1 MADPDA
7 LAFST
12 GIPALDGVLRGLVRG
27 DNVVWQLEELDDYV
41 HFLLPF
47 CRNANREGKPLIYFR
62 FAQHRHL
69 LPEDVAAR
77 CVELDAQ
84 AGFEPFIAAIFSVI
98 EEAGPGACYVFDSL
112 SDLSVDWYSDRMLG
126 NFFMLACPYLFIF
139 DTIAYFMLSKHQH
152 TPFAVEA
159 IHQTAQ
165 VVLDVFRSGPELYL
179 LPIKVQN
186 VHAPDRHSASMYT
199 LHSGA
204 DDAFTPVTKSMVV
217 ARILGHAPQPWLD
230 FNIDRR
236 DIWTETFLEAQKM
249 NEEIYRNRRIPGRV
263 DSLKSQLIRMIL
275 TREEALF
282 ALCHR
287 YLSMEDLIA
296 VGKRMVGTGL
306 VGGKSTGMLLARA
319 ILHAA
324 DPAWDDMLET
334 HDSFFVGSDVY
345 YTYIITNGCWWDRR
359 QLRGDD
365 LDLSRTDDIRAR
377 ILAGRFPED
386 IVEQF
391 REMLNYFGQS
401 PIIVRS
407 SSILEDAYGNAFSGK
422 YESVFCANQGTP
434 DQRLR
439 NFLDAVRTV
448 YASTMSRE
456 ALAYRAHRGLLDQD
470 EQMALLVQRVSG
482 EVQGHLYFPHLA
494 GVGYSFNP
502 FVWNP
507 RIEAAAGVLRLV
519 CGLGTHAVDR
529 GGDDYT
535 RIVALNEPLLRPESS
550 GDALARYSQKQV
562 DVLDLAANRHATLP
576 FAEIA
581 QDAPALPLD
590 LIAPRNQEI
599 EERARE
605 LGRPGFFSRML
616 TFDPILAGGEFLPR
630 LRAMLATLEAAYA
643 YPVDI
648 EFAVNFLDDKDFR
661 INLLQCRPFQI
672 SRDLRRIETIGEIPD
687 ADVVLRSTGPILG
700 QSLATAVDHL
710 IYIVPER
717 YSALTSSDRFA
728 VAHLIGELTATLAK
742 DHAGVVMLVGPG
754 RWGTSMPEL
763 GIPATFSEI
772 RHAAILCELAIMH
785 EGLSPD
791 VSLGTHFFN
800 DLVETDIL
808 YLAVEPIHP
817 GTAYR
822 PERLLAAPNRL
833 AELHPD
839 AAPRW
844 ADTVRVITQP
854 LSLHADTFQ
863 QRGVL
868 FVTHENGSPSP
879 TRTPAP

>member
-1 MADPDA
+1 MTSNSDV
-7 LAFST
+7 LTFSS
-12 GIPALDGVLRGLVRG
+12 GIPALDGVLHGLIRG

-62 FAQHRHL
+62 FAQHHHL
-69 LPEDVAAR
+69 LPDDIEAR
-77 CVELDAQ
+77 CVTLDAQ
-84 AGFEPFIAAIFSVI
+84 AGFEPFIAAIFNVI
-98 EEAGPGACYVFDSL
+98 EEAGPGACYVFDCL

-186 VHAPDRHSASMYT
+186 ANAPDRHSATMYT
-199 LHSGA
+199 LHSCA
-204 DDAFTPVTKSMVV
+204 DNAFTPVTKSIVV

-282 ALCHR
+282 ALCR
-287 YLSMEDLIA
+287 KYFSMEDLIA

-306 VGGKSTGMLLARA
+306 VGGKSTGMLLSRS

-324 DPAWDDMLET
+324 DPAWDEVLET

-359 QLRGDD
+359 QLRADE
-365 LDLSRTDDIRAR
+365 LDLSRADDIRAR
-377 ILAGRFPED
+377 ILTGRFPED

-434 DQRLR
+434 GERLR

-456 ALAYRAHRGLLDQD
+456 ALSYRAHRGLLDQD

-482 EVQGHLYFPHLA
+482 EFHGRLYFPHLA

-535 RIVALNEPLLRPESS
+535 RIVALNEPLLRPENS
-550 GDALARYSQKQV
+550 GDALARYSQKQI
-562 DVLDLAANRHATLP
+562 DVLDLAANRPVTLP
-576 FAEIA
+576 FADVVKSA
-581 QDAPALPLD
+581 SSLPLD

-605 LGRPGFFSRML
+605 LGRTDLFSRML
-616 TFDPILAGGEFLPR
+616 TFDPILAGGQFLPR

-648 EFAVNFLDDKDFR
+648 EFAVNFLDDQDFR
-661 INLLQCRPFQI
+661 VNLLQCRPFQI
-672 SRDLRRIETIGEIPD
+672 SRDLRRIEKVGDIPD
-687 ADVVLRSTGPILG
+687 ADVILRSTGPILG
-700 QSLATAVDHL
+700 QSLATAVDRL

-717 YSALTSSDRFA
+717 YAALNASDRFA
-728 VAHLIGELTATLAK
+728 LAHLIGELTATLAK
-742 DHAGVVMLVGPG
+742 GYAGAVMLVGPG

-763 GIPATFSEI
+763 GIPVSFSDI
-772 RHAAILCELAIMH
+772 RHATILCELAVMH

-800 DLVETDIL
+800 DLVEMDIL
-808 YLAVEPIHP
+808 YLAVQPIHQ
-817 GTAYR
+817 GAVH
-822 PERLLAAPNRL
+822 RLGWFLDAPNHL
-833 AELHPD
+833 AEFHP
-839 AAPRW
+839 AAAAKW
-844 ADTVRVITQP
+844 AEAVRVITQP
-854 LSLHADTFQ
+854 LSLHVDTFQ
-863 QRGVL
+863 QQGVL
-868 FVTHENGSPSP
+868 FVPHEG
-879 TRTPAP
+879 